1 MKQPIAEIVSVGTE
15 LLLGELVDTNSAWL
29 AGDLRDRGVFVYFKT
44 VVGDNRQRLR
54 DTVARALDR
63 SDLVIVGGGLGPTDD
78 DLTREAI
85 ADAVGETPQVDP
97 TLLARLE
104 ALFAARQREMPAINR
119 KQAWLIPSAEPLD
132 NPVGT
137 AFGWLVRTRGKLV
150 VAMPGPPHE
159 MKRMWLDQALPRLA
173 LGPAGF
179 WHTTI
184 HTLGIGEGSVG
195 ELLAAFTG
203 QANPSVATYARR
215 HGVDVRVAAS
225 APTPEAA
232 AGLARPVLA
241 EVERVLAPYIWGRD
255 AETIAQVI
263 GRLLTDRGQT
273 VACAESLTGGLVADT
288 LTDTPGA
295 SGWFRGGMVTYT
307 PEAKRLLGVRA
318 ATIDKNGVVSEPV
331 ARAMAAAAR
340 RKFGADWGLATTGV
354 AGPAA
359 LEGQPVGRTF
369 LAVTG
374 PAGTTVA
381 APPTWLGERRQIKE
395 RTVNGL
401 LMLFFRLLRGEPT
414 P

>member
-1 MKQPIAEIVSVGTE
+1 MTQPVAEIVSVGTE
-15 LLLGELVDTNSAWL
+15 LLLGELVDTNATWL

-44 VVGDNRQRLR
+44 VVGDNRRRLR

-85 ADAVGETPQVDP
+85 ADALGETPQVDP

-104 ALFAARQREMPAINR
+104 ALFAARGRDMPAINR

-137 AFGWLVRTRGKLV
+137 AFGWLVRTRGKVV

-159 MKRMWLDQALPRLA
+159 MKRMWLDQALPRLG

-179 WHTTI
+179 WHTTV
-184 HTLGIGEGSVG
+184 HTLGIGEGNVG

-225 APTPEAA
+225 APTAEAA
-232 AGLARPVLA
+232 ADLARPVLA
-241 EVERVLAPYIWGRD
+241 EVERVLAPHIWGHD

-263 GRLLTDRGQT
+263 GRLLTDHGQT

-288 LTDTPGA
+288 LTETPGA
-295 SGWFRGGMVTYT
+295 SGWFRGGMVAYT
-307 PEAKRLLGVRA
+307 SEAKRLLGVRA
-318 ATIDKNGVVSEPV
+318 TTIDTHGVVSEPV

-369 LAVTG
+369 LAVAG